1 MEELSYL
8 KIHPRDQ
15 EENKLLLLKGERV
28 YEESLGQDRIM
39 VEHAIHRF
47 EMILNTHDNGK
58 IEEAR
63 KEFAQFLEEFQE

>member
-15 EENKLLLLKGERV
+15 EENKLLLFRCERL
-28 YEESLGQDRIM
+28 YEESTGEERQRMEYEIRRFESALNTQDRG
-39 VEHAIHRF
+39 R
-47 EMILNTHDNGK
+47 

-63 KEFAQFLEEFQE
+63 SELKEFLKDMD